1 MKMIGC
7 IVAAVL
13 AGISLGWL
21 LPSVINSQVLDNVIT
36 YVLAAMLFGVGISIG
51 HNRRELV
58 KIKAVGWRI
67 LLVPLAIAAGSLLGA
82 SIASLFFNMSLK
94 EVLVVGA
101 GFGWYSLS
109 SVLITQL
116 YNAELGAIAFLANVF
131 RELMAFVLI
140 PFLAIHVG
148 KVVAIAPGGATTM
161 DSTLPIIAKM
171 TDTSTAMIAFVS
183 GLILTTLVPF
193 LIPLLLTIHYG

>member
-1 MKMIGC
+1 MRMIGC

-13 AGISLGWL
+13 AGIAIGWMS
-21 LPSVINSQVLDNVIT
+21 PSVMSSEILDKVVT
-36 YVLAAMLFGVGISIG
+36 YILAVMLFGVGISIG
-51 HNRRELV
+51 HNRRELI
-58 KIKAVGWRI
+58 KIKKVGLRI
-67 LLVPLAIAAGSLLGA
+67 VLVPLAIAGGSLLGA
-82 SIASLFFNMSLK
+82 SIGSLFFTMSLK

-109 SVLITQL
+109 SVIITQL
-116 YNAELGAIAFLANVF
+116 YSAELGAIAFLANVF

-140 PFLAIHVG
+140 PFLAVHVG
-148 KVVAIAPGGATTM
+148 KIVAIAPGGATTM

-183 GLILTTLVPF
+183 GLILTTMVPF
-193 LIPLLLTIHYG
+193 LIPLLLAMH

>member
-13 AGISLGWL
+13 AGIALGWM
-21 LPSVINSQVLDNVIT
+21 LPSFMITEVLDKVVT
-36 YVLAAMLFGVGISIG
+36 YILAAMLFGVGISIG
-51 HNRRELV
+51 HNRRELM
-58 KIKAVGWRI
+58 KIKEIGLRI
-67 LLVPLAIAAGSLLGA
+67 LLVPLAIAGGSLLGA
-82 SIASLFFNMSLK
+82 SLASLFFAMSLK

-140 PFLAIHVG
+140 PFLAIHIG
-148 KVVAIAPGGATTM
+148 KIVAIAPGGATTM

-183 GLILTTLVPF
+183 GLILTTIVPF
-193 LIPLLLTIHYG
+193 LIPLLLAMG

>member
-1 MKMIGC
+1 MISC

-13 AGISLGWL
+13 AGIAMGWM
-21 LPSVINSQVLDNVIT
+21 LPSIMNSQILDKVVT
-36 YVLAAMLFGVGISIG
+36 YILAAMLFGVGISIG
-51 HNRRELV
+51 HNRRELI
-58 KIKAVGWRI
+58 KIKKVGFRI
-67 LLVPLAIAAGSLLGA
+67 LLVPLAIAGGSLLGA
-82 SIASLFFNMSLK
+82 SIGSLFFNMSLK

-116 YNAELGAIAFLANVF
+116 YSAELGAIAFLANVF
-131 RELMAFVLI
+131 RELMAFMLI
-140 PFLAIHVG
+140 PLLAIHIG
-148 KVVAIAPGGATTM
+148 KIVAIAPGGATTM

-183 GLILTTLVPF
+183 GLILTTMVPF
-193 LIPLLLTIHYG
+193 LIPLLLAMQ

>member
-1 MKMIGC
+1 MRMIGC

-13 AGISLGWL
+13 AGIVIGWM
-21 LPSVINSQVLDNVIT
+21 LPSVMNSEILDKVVT
-36 YVLAAMLFGVGISIG
+36 YILAVMLFGVGISIG
-51 HNRRELV
+51 HNRRELI
-58 KIKAVGWRI
+58 KIKEVGLRI
-67 LLVPLAIAAGSLLGA
+67 VLVPLAIAGGSLLGA
-82 SIASLFFNMSLK
+82 SIGSLFFTMSLK

-116 YNAELGAIAFLANVF
+116 YSAELGAIAFLANVF

-140 PFLAIHVG
+140 PFLAVHIG
-148 KVVAIAPGGATTM
+148 KIVAIAPGGATTM

-183 GLILTTLVPF
+183 GLILTSMVPF
-193 LIPLLLTIHYG
+193 LIPLLLAMQ

>member
-1 MKMIGC
+1 MRMIGC

-13 AGISLGWL
+13 AGIAIGWM
-21 LPSVINSQVLDNVIT
+21 LPSVMNSEILDKVVT
-36 YVLAAMLFGVGISIG
+36 YILAVMLFGVGISIG
-51 HNRRELV
+51 HNRRELI
-58 KIKAVGWRI
+58 KIKKVGLRI
-67 LLVPLAIAAGSLLGA
+67 VLVPLAIAGGSLLGA
-82 SIASLFFNMSLK
+82 SIGSLFFTMSLK

-109 SVLITQL
+109 SVIITQL
-116 YNAELGAIAFLANVF
+116 YSAELGAIAFLANVF

-140 PFLAIHVG
+140 PFLAVHVG
-148 KVVAIAPGGATTM
+148 KIVAIAPGGATTM

-183 GLILTTLVPF
+183 GLILTTMVPF
-193 LIPLLLTIHYG
+193 LIPLLLAMH

>member
-1 MKMIGC
+1 MRMIGC

-13 AGISLGWL
+13 AGIVIGWM
-21 LPSVINSQVLDNVIT
+21 LPSVMNSEILDKVVT
-36 YVLAAMLFGVGISIG
+36 YILAVMLFGVGISIG
-51 HNRRELV
+51 HNRRELI
-58 KIKAVGWRI
+58 KIKEVGLRI
-67 LLVPLAIAAGSLLGA
+67 VLVPLAIAGGSLLGA
-82 SIASLFFNMSLK
+82 SIGSLFFTMSLK

-116 YNAELGAIAFLANVF
+116 YSAELGAIAFLANVF

-140 PFLAIHVG
+140 PFLAVHIG
-148 KVVAIAPGGATTM
+148 KIVSIAPGGATTM

-183 GLILTTLVPF
+183 GLILTTMVPF
-193 LIPLLLTIHYG
+193 LIPLLLAMQ

>member
-1 MKMIGC
+1 MKMIIC
-7 IVAAVL
+7 IVAAVSS
-13 AGISLGWL
+13 GIAVGWGI
-21 LPSVINSQVLDNVIT
+21 PAVMISEMLDQVIT

-58 KIKAVGWRI
+58 KIKEVGWRI
-67 LLVPLAIAAGSLLGA
+67 ILVPFAIAGGSLLGA
-82 SIASLFFNMSLK
+82 SVASLFFKMPLK

-116 YNAELGAIAFLANVF
+116 HSAELGAIAFLANVF
-131 RELMAFVLI
+131 RELLAFILI
-140 PFLAIHVG
+140 PLLAIHVG
-148 KVVAIAPGGATTM
+148 KIVAIAPGGATTM

-171 TDTSTAMIAFVS
+171 TDTPTAMIAFVS
-183 GLILTTLVPF
+183 GLLLTTLVPF
-193 LIPLLLTIHYG
+193 LIPLLLALH

>member
-1 MKMIGC
+1 MRMIGC

-13 AGISLGWL
+13 SGIAIGWM
-21 LPSVINSQVLDNVIT
+21 LPSVMSSDILDKVVT
-36 YVLAAMLFGVGISIG
+36 YILAVMLFGVGISIG
-51 HNRRELV
+51 HNRRELIR
-58 KIKAVGWRI
+58 IKEVGLRI
-67 LLVPLAIAAGSLLGA
+67 VLVPLAIAGGSLLGA
-82 SIASLFFNMSLK
+82 SIGSLFFTMSLK

-116 YNAELGAIAFLANVF
+116 YSAELGAIAFLANVF

-140 PFLAIHVG
+140 PFLAVHVG
-148 KVVAIAPGGATTM
+148 KIVAIAPGGATTM

-183 GLILTTLVPF
+183 GLILTTMVPF
-193 LIPLLLTIHYG
+193 LIPLLLAVH

>member
-1 MKMIGC
+1 MISC
-7 IVAAVL
+7 IIAAVSG
-13 AGISLGWL
+13 GIAIGWMA
-21 LPSVINSQVLDNVIT
+21 PSVMASEMLDKVIT

-51 HNRRELV
+51 YNRCELA
-58 KIKAVGWRI
+58 KIKAIGWRI
-67 LLVPLAIAAGSLLGA
+67 VLVPLAIAGGSLLGA
-82 SIASLFFNMSLK
+82 SIASLFFKMSLK

-116 YNAELGAIAFLANVF
+116 HSAQLGAIAFLANVF

-140 PFLAIHVG
+140 PFLAMHVG
-148 KVVAIAPGGATTM
+148 KIVAIAPGGATTM

-171 TDTSTAMIAFVS
+171 TDTPTAMIAFVS

-193 LIPLLLTIHYG
+193 LIPLLLAMH

>member
-1 MKMIGC
+1 MRMIGC

-13 AGISLGWL
+13 SGIAIGWM
-21 LPSVINSQVLDNVIT
+21 LPSVMSSDILDKVVT
-36 YVLAAMLFGVGISIG
+36 YILAVMLFGVGISIG
-51 HNRRELV
+51 HNRRELIR
-58 KIKAVGWRI
+58 IKEVGLRI
-67 LLVPLAIAAGSLLGA
+67 VLVPLAIAGGSLLGA
-82 SIASLFFNMSLK
+82 SIGSLFFTMSLK

-116 YNAELGAIAFLANVF
+116 YSAELGAIAFLANVF

-148 KVVAIAPGGATTM
+148 KIVAIAPGGATTM

-183 GLILTTLVPF
+183 GLILTTMVPF
-193 LIPLLLTIHYG
+193 LIPLLLAVH

>member
-1 MKMIGC
+1 MRMIGC

-13 AGISLGWL
+13 AGIAIGWM
-21 LPSVINSQVLDNVIT
+21 LPSVMSSDILDKVVT
-36 YVLAAMLFGVGISIG
+36 YILAVMLFGVGISIG
-51 HNRRELV
+51 HNRRELI
-58 KIKAVGWRI
+58 KIKEVGLRI
-67 LLVPLAIAAGSLLGA
+67 VLVPLAIAGGSLLGA
-82 SIASLFFNMSLK
+82 SIGSLFFSMSLK

-116 YNAELGAIAFLANVF
+116 YSAELGAIAFLANVF

-140 PFLAIHVG
+140 PFLAVHVG
-148 KVVAIAPGGATTM
+148 KIVAIAPGGATTM

-183 GLILTTLVPF
+183 GLILTTMVPF
-193 LIPLLLTIHYG
+193 LIPLLLALH

>member
-1 MKMIGC
+1 MKMISC

-13 AGISLGWL
+13 SGITIGWL
-21 LPSVINSQVLDNVIT
+21 FPRIVIPGMMDKVIT
-36 YVLAAMLFGVGISIG
+36 YLLAAMLFGVGISIG
-51 HNRRELV
+51 HNRHELA
-58 KIKAVGWRI
+58 KIKEVGWRI
-67 LLVPLAIAAGSLLGA
+67 LLVPLAIAGGSLLGA
-82 SIASLFFNMSLK
+82 SISMFFFPMSLK

-116 YNAELGAIAFLANVF
+116 YSAELGAVAFLANVF
-131 RELMAFVLI
+131 RELIAFVFI

-148 KVVAIAPGGATTM
+148 KIVAIAPGGATTM

-171 TDTSTAMIAFVS
+171 TDTSTAMIAFIS
-183 GLILTTLVPF
+183 GLILTTMVPF
-193 LIPLLLTIHYG
+193 LIPLLLAIN

>member
-1 MKMIGC
+1 MRMISC

-13 AGISLGWL
+13 AGIAMGWM
-21 LPSVINSQVLDNVIT
+21 LPSIMNSQILDKVVT
-36 YVLAAMLFGVGISIG
+36 YILAAMLFGVGISIG
-51 HNRRELV
+51 HNRRELI
-58 KIKAVGWRI
+58 KIKKVGFRI
-67 LLVPLAIAAGSLLGA
+67 LLVPLAIAGGSLLGA
-82 SIASLFFNMSLK
+82 SIGSLFFNMSLK

-116 YNAELGAIAFLANVF
+116 YSAELGAIAFLANVF
-131 RELMAFVLI
+131 RELMAFMLI
-140 PFLAIHVG
+140 PLLAIHIG
-148 KVVAIAPGGATTM
+148 KIVAIAPGGATTM

-183 GLILTTLVPF
+183 GLILTTMVPF
-193 LIPLLLTIHYG
+193 LIPLLLAMQ

>member
-1 MKMIGC
+1 MKMISC

-13 AGISLGWL
+13 AGIAVGWMS
-21 LPSVINSQVLDNVIT
+21 PSIMNSEVLDHVVT
-36 YVLAAMLFGVGISIG
+36 YVLAIMVFGVGISIG
-51 HNRRELV
+51 HNRRELI
-58 KIKAVGWRI
+58 KIKEVGWRI
-67 LLVPLAIAAGSLLGA
+67 ILVPLAIAGGSFLGA

-116 YNAELGAIAFLANVF
+116 YSAELGAIAFLANVF

-148 KVVAIAPGGATTM
+148 KIVAIAPGGATTM

-171 TDTSTAMIAFVS
+171 TDTSTAMIAFIS
-183 GLILTTLVPF
+183 GLILTTMVPF
-193 LIPLLLTIHYG
+193 LIPLLLTIH

>member
-1 MKMIGC
+1 MRMIGC

-13 AGISLGWL
+13 AGIVVGWM
-21 LPSVINSQVLDNVIT
+21 LPSVMNSEILDKVVT
-36 YVLAAMLFGVGISIG
+36 YILAVMLFGVGISIG
-51 HNRRELV
+51 HNRRELI
-58 KIKAVGWRI
+58 KIKEVGLRI
-67 LLVPLAIAAGSLLGA
+67 VLVPLAIAGGSLLGA
-82 SIASLFFNMSLK
+82 SLGSIFFTMSLK

-116 YNAELGAIAFLANVF
+116 YSAELGAIAFLANVF

-140 PFLAIHVG
+140 PFLAVHVG
-148 KVVAIAPGGATTM
+148 KIVAIAPGGATTM

-183 GLILTTLVPF
+183 GLILTTMVPF
-193 LIPLLLTIHYG
+193 LIPLLLAMH